1 MADTTIGKVLA
12 AMEAEPHRGCSD
24 LYRWLRKHH
33 AALTAALLTH
43 RSPLRVLLRQVHEA
57 GIVGHR
63 GQCVSYESLRKT
75 WKRVC
80 RDVAHGSATDTVPA
94 ARPSR
99 MSPSRVSPDA
109 RPLEATGHRLTG
121 GGARRARESGTVPAV
136 PIAPGRRPLKVFT
149 SLKDIKPW
157 QPTSDPDPDPA
168 SGASSILP
176 PPKWPKPV
184 M

>member
-43 RSPLRVLLRQVHEA
+43 RSPLRVLLRHVHDA
-57 GIVGHR
+57 GIVGRR

-80 RDVAHGSATDTVPA
+80 RDVAHESAAGTVPA

-99 MSPSRVSPDA
+99 LPPSRMSPVA
-109 RPLEATGHRLTG
+109 HPLEATSRRVTE
-121 GGARRARESGTVPAV
+121 GGAVPAV
-136 PIAPGRRPLKVFT
+136 PVAPGRRPLKVFT
-149 SLKDIKPW
+149 SLEDIKPW
-157 QPTSDPDPDPA
+157 QPTPDPDPA
-168 SGASSILP
+168 PGSGASGALP

>member
-43 RSPLRVLLRQVHEA
+43 RSPLRVLLIQVHEA
-57 GIVGHR
+57 GIVGRR

-80 RDVAHGSATDTVPA
+80 RDVSHGSPTGTVPMV
-94 ARPSR
+94 RPSR
-99 MSPSRVSPDA
+99 MPPSRISPDA
-109 RPLEATGHRLTG
+109 RPLEATGHLLTEG
-121 GGARRARESGTVPAV
+121 GPGRASEGGVAPAV
-136 PIAPGRRPLKVFT
+136 PVASGHRPLKVFT
-149 SLKDIKPW
+149 SLEDIKPW
-157 QPTSDPDPDPA
+157 QPTSDPDPAPD
-168 SGASSILP
+168 SGASGVLP
-176 PPKWPKPV
+176 PSKWPKPV

>member
-12 AMEAEPHRGCSD
+12 AIEAEPHRGCSD

-33 AALTAALLTH
+33 AALTAALATH
-43 RSPLRVLLRQVHEA
+43 RSPLRVLLRHVHEA
-57 GIVGHR
+57 GIVGRR

-80 RDVAHGSATDTVPA
+80 RDVANGSATSTVPA

-99 MSPSRVSPDA
+99 MPPSRMSPDA
-109 RPLEATGHRLTG
+109 RPLETTGHPLAEG
-121 GGARRARESGTVPAV
+121 GPRRASDSGAVPAV
-136 PIAPGRRPLKVFT
+136 PVAPGRRPLKVFT
-149 SLKDIKPW
+149 SLEDIKPW
-157 QPTSDPDPDPA
+157 QPTPDPDPA
-168 SGASSILP
+168 PDSGASGVLS